1 MLRRGHILGEKMN
14 TELSF
19 QAEPFE
25 LSPKTGCGG
34 GCPCSK
40 CQAQSDLAS
49 QVVEAPEP
57 WAKFSDSFIDRHE
70 EYTREIESV
79 ENIRSQ
85 VVSRFP
91 RYAASVAALP
101 TPEHQKIERVASFV
115 AHCLRSGR
123 ESVRTIRLTGHAD
136 TDTPRRPAFE
146 HRVARAR
153 AQGVLDALSQA
164 LDRVER
170 SFGGAVPPYS
180 SRVAW
185 EVQSAGATR
194 LAVQNPRT
202 ELDRSRNRRVEIS
215 LIRYQGFARQTAN
228 LTRARLG
235 FAQTATPDASAG
247 AVIDD
252 FLRRAPN
259 DLLRRNDPLF
269 GPDVADRRICV
280 AAVANK
286 AVQLCHST
294 NTADRGGIPCQ
305 GVLTLSPRTGGR
317 CYLRTV
323 GSQILS
329 GKDYRP
335 PLTGSTRTLCC
346 TKGVPC
352 PPKTLSALPNGQ
364 YLVLQYKPGPLKQT
378 VDNLKCLLDRGC
390 VVPVGVLSGICDDK
404 PDLSGICKPIS
415 LQDKWRD
422 CWEHWLL
429 IIGYDGD
436 RFVFWDSAESS
447 MIGPTK
453 RGKDDHYFGF
463 LYYDPTNH
471 RLSTGTTNPAVK
483 DALEVDAFGFHTQGV
498 PRLHA
503 QKRYQ
508 VVSMWSGL
516 PWKPAGRTCGL
527 T

>member
-1 MLRRGHILGEKMN
+1 MN
-14 TELSF
+14 AELNF
-19 QAEPFE
+19 EAEPFD
-25 LSPKTGCGG
+25 LSPKTGCGAE
-34 GCPCSK
+34 CQCSK
-40 CQAQSDLAS
+40 CQAHSGLGS
-49 QVVEAPEP
+49 QTIEDAEL
-57 WAKFSDSFIDRHE
+57 WAEFSDSSINLDE
-70 EYTREIESV
+70 EYSLELESV
-79 ENIRSQ
+79 ENIRLQ

-101 TPEHQKIERVASFV
+101 ALERQRIDRVARFV
-115 AHCLRSGR
+115 AHSLRSGR

-136 TDTPRRPAFE
+136 MDTPRRPAFE
-146 HRVARAR
+146 RRIALTRAHD
-153 AQGVLDALSQA
+153 VLAALWRA
-164 LDRVER
+164 LDRVE
-170 SFGGAVPPYS
+170 GGSGRATPPYS

-194 LAVQNPRT
+194 LVVPNPRT
-202 ELDRSRNRRVEIS
+202 EFDRSRNRRVEIS
-215 LIRYQGFARQTAN
+215 LIPYEGVARQAAN
-228 LTRARLG
+228 LTGVR
-235 FAQTATPDASAG
+235 FSIAQGSTPDVSAG
-247 AVIDD
+247 AAIDD

-259 DLLRRNDPLF
+259 DLLRYNDPLF

-280 AAVANK
+280 AAAATK
-286 AVQLCHST
+286 AVQLCNST
-294 NTADRGGIPCQ
+294 SAPDRGGIPCQ

-317 CYLRTV
+317 CYSRTV

-335 PLTGSTRTLCC
+335 PLTGSTRANCC
-346 TKGVPC
+346 TKGSPC
-352 PPKTLSALPNGQ
+352 SPKTLAALPNGQ
-364 YLVLQYKPGPLKQT
+364 YLVLLYQPTPLKKMVET
-378 VDNLKCLLDRGC
+378 LKCLLDRGC

-404 PDLSGICKPIS
+404 PDLSGICKPIP

-447 MIGPTK
+447 MMGPIK

-463 LYYDPTNH
+463 LYYDPNKH
-471 RLSTGTTNPAVK
+471 RLSTATTNPGVK
-483 DALEVDAFGFHTQGV
+483 DALEVDPFGFHTQGV
-498 PRLHA
+498 PHLHA

-516 PWKPAGRTCGL
+516 PWKPAGRSCST
-527 T
+527 